1 MSLKKT
7 STKHSQEKNSKNK
20 KDTKSKGKIEKNKG
34 TVKEVDEK
42 LEAAL
47 RDYAEWR
54 KTAPKVE
61 ATLPVTVSEITKRG
75 FRVQTLDRDY
85 RLTFKKYPW
94 FADATEEELRDVVLK
109 YECELHW
116 DMLDLI
122 FPLEIFDHS
131 RRKQPMPFRYV
142 RGEPRWDL
150 FENKENM
157 QKQYKENLEKRKK
170 KLRQKGQTD
179 ENL

>member
-1 MSLKKT
+1 MSSKKQ
-7 STKHSQEKNSKNK
+7 STKRSPEKESKSK
-20 KDTKSKGKIEKNKG
+20 KVTKSKARSEKNNKPA
-34 TVKEVDEK
+34 KEVDEK

-47 RDYAEWR
+47 RLHAEWL
-54 KTAPKVE
+54 KTAPKVK

-94 FADATEEELRDVVLK
+94 FADATEEELKDVVLK
-109 YECELHW
+109 YESELNW
-116 DMLDLI
+116 DKLDLI
-122 FPLEIFDHS
+122 FPLEIFDHP

-157 QKQYKENLEKRKK
+157 QKQAQEKKRKTN
-170 KLRQKGQTD
+170 G
-179 ENL
+179 